1 MFYRDNIKLLEEKY
15 PLIYKSILKI
25 NPNKK
30 IYEIIKS
37 KTNPLTL
44 KINQNNKTF
53 FLHSKYNPNREA
65 VNIAEENYDESIK
78 NYIIFGLGFGYHVE
92 QLMLMAPNANFYIIE
107 TNKEVFKLALE
118 NVDLSNI
125 INSNRVHLY
134 VSDDISEIGQ
144 ILKDVLSLDD
154 IKIVLHNVSLK
165 LMPDNLMDIKYL
177 LEEYKMKEF
186 SIERFAPLLNENF
199 NSNIK
204 NYDENVDILF
214 NRFKNIPLYIISAGP
229 SLDKNIKELKKAK
242 GKGIILS
249 VGRAVRPLLKENIEP
264 DLIIITDPSPYL
276 YDMQLKGLHIDVP
289 IIVLSTCDKNVM
301 LKYKGK
307 KLIAFQEGYPLAE
320 KYAKEYNHKLVQTG
334 GSVATTALDIAIN
347 MGCNPII
354 FVGQDLAFTD
364 NRTHSKDTYSKDIT
378 LHNNLRP
385 IEDVYGNIVYTPK
398 NLYSYLRWIQNR
410 IKKESN
416 IIFIDAT
423 EGGAKIIGTKI
434 LTLKEAI
441 EKYSNKNIMFN
452 ILWNFY
458 LMWIW

>member
-1 MFYRDNIKLLEEKY
+1 MFYSDNMKLLEKKY
-15 PLIYKSILKI
+15 PLIYKDIVKI
-25 NPNKK
+25 NPDKNT
-30 IYEIIKS
+30 YEIIKT
-37 KTNPLTL
+37 KTNQFTL
-44 KINQNNKTF
+44 KINQGNTTY
-53 FLHSKYNPNREA
+53 FLHSKYDPNREA
-65 VNIAEENYDESIK
+65 INIAEDNYNETIK
-78 NYIIFGLGFGYHVE
+78 NYVIFGLGFGYHVE
-92 QLMLMAPNANFYIIE
+92 QLMQMALDANFYIIE
-107 TNKEVFKLALE
+107 MNKEVFKLALE
-118 NVDLSNI
+118 NVDLSDI
-125 INSNRVHLY
+125 INDDRVHLY
-134 VSDDISEIGQ
+134 VLDDISEIGK
-144 ILKDVLSLDD
+144 ILKNVLSLDYT
-154 IKIVLHNVSLK
+154 KIILHNSSMK
-165 LMPDNLMDIKYL
+165 LIPDNLVEMVYL
-177 LEEYKMKEF
+177 LEEYKMKEY
-186 SIERFAPLLNENF
+186 SIEKFTPLLEENF
-199 NSNIK
+199 KSNIR

-214 NRFKNIPLYIISAGP
+214 NRIKNIPLYIISAGP

-264 DLIIITDPSPYL
+264 DLIVIIEPSSYL
-276 YDMQLKGLHIDVP
+276 YDMQLKGLDIDVP

-320 KYAKEYNHKLVQTG
+320 KYAKEYNHKLFQTG

-452 ILWNFY
+452 IL
-458 LMWIW
+458 

>member
-1 MFYRDNIKLLEEKY
+1 MFYNYNLKLLKENY
-15 PLIYKSILKI
+15 PIIYKDILKTI
-25 NPNKK
+25 LKK
-30 IYEIIKS
+30 EKYEIIKT
-37 KTNPLTL
+37 KTNQFTL
-44 KINQNNKTF
+44 KINQNNKSY

-65 VNIAEENYDESIK
+65 ENIAEENYDESVK

-92 QLMLMAPNANFYIIE
+92 QLMSMVPKSHFYIIE

-118 NVDLSNI
+118 YVNLSNI
-125 INSNRVHLY
+125 ISNDRVHLY
-134 VSDDISEIGQ
+134 VTDDIYEISEI
-144 ILKDVLSLDD
+144 LKDILLLDD
-154 IKIVLHNVSLK
+154 IKIVLHNASVKIMPEKLK
-165 LMPDNLMDIKYL
+165 DIRYL
-177 LEEYKMKEF
+177 IEEYKMKESSF
-186 SIERFAPLLNENF
+186 EKYAPILEKNF

-214 NRFKNIPLYIISAGP
+214 NRFKNVPLYIIAAGP

-264 DLIIITDPSPYL
+264 DLIIITDPSTYL
-276 YDMQLKGLHIDVP
+276 YDMQLKGLDIDVP

-320 KYAKEYNHKLVQTG
+320 KYAKKYNHKLVETG
-334 GSVATTALDIAIN
+334 GSVATTALDLAIK

-364 NRTHSKDTYSKDIT
+364 NKTHSKDTFSKDIT
-378 LHNNLRP
+378 FYNNLRKV
-385 IEDVYGNIVYTPK
+385 EDVYGNIVYTPK

-410 IKKESN
+410 IKREKN
-416 IIFIDAT
+416 ITFIDAT

-434 LTLKEAI
+434 LTLKETI
-441 EKYSNKNIMFN
+441 KKYSSEEYKFLLPNNK
-452 ILWNFY
+452 L
-458 LMWIW
+458 